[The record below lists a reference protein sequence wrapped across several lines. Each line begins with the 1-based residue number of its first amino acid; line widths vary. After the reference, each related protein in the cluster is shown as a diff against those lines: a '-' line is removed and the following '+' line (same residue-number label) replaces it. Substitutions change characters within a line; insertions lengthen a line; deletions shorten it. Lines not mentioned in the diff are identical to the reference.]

1 LISDQ
6 GLERINRTNVFIKKT
21 GVEFVLGEKIGE
33 EQGKVTGRRVLK
45 AEDPRYLKMEVSF
58 EGQTTIFGI
67 QGVDMG
73 TYTVFERIAGQLYGE
88 GQGMIMTADGDGV
101 IWNGHG
107 VGRMDANGTMFIAAS
122 ITYQTDSYQTDSA
135 KLSRLNGVLGVI
147 EYQSD
152 MQGNIRSAGYEWK
165 A

>member
-1 LISDQ
+1 M
-6 GLERINRTNVFIKKT
+6 
-21 GVEFVLGEKIGE
+21 LGEKIGE

-88 GQGMIMTADGDGV
+88 GQGIIMTTDGDGV

-122 ITYQTDSYQTDSA
+122 ISYQTDSA

-147 EYQSD
+147 EHQSD
-152 MQGNIRSAGYEWK
+152 MQGNIRSTGYEWK

>member
-1 LISDQ
+1 M
-6 GLERINRTNVFIKKT
+6 
-21 GVEFVLGEKIGE
+21 LGEKIGE

-58 EGQTTIFGI
+58 EAQTTVFGI
-67 QGVDMG
+67 QGMDMG

-88 GQGMIMTADGDGV
+88 GQGIIMTTDGDGI

-107 VGRMDANGTMFIAAS
+107 VGRMDANGTMIIAAS
-122 ITYQTDSYQTDSA
+122 VTYQTDSS
-135 KLSRLNGVLGVI
+135 KLSRLNGVLGVF
-147 EYQSD
+147 EHQSD
-152 MQGNIRSAGYEWK
+152 MQGNIHSTGYEWK

>member
-1 LISDQ
+1 
-6 GLERINRTNVFIKKT
+6 
-21 GVEFVLGEKIGE
+21 VLGEKIGE

-45 AEDPRYLKMEVSF
+45 TEDPRYLKMEVSF

-88 GQGMIMTADGDGV
+88 GQGI
-101 IWNGHG
+101 
-107 VGRMDANGTMFIAAS
+107 NGTMFIAAS
-122 ITYQTDSYQTDSA
+122 ITYQTDSA

-152 MQGNIRSAGYEWK
+152 MQGNIRSTGYEWK